1 MRTWLHCSAN
11 RLPYSARRHRALML
25 LLLVGILL
33 LSPTRLSATFS
44 IVAVDTVTGTV
55 GSAGSSCIAGSKII
69 HDVVEGLGAI
79 NTQAFYNATNQSN
92 AHALLL
98 SGWDPDSILG
108 WLQTHDAAN
117 QPQIRQYGVVTLAGG
132 GASGSFTG
140 ANNTVWAGHRTG
152 PGYAIQG
159 NILLGPEIVDSME
172 AAFLSTPGPL
182 EERLMAAIEAAD
194 VPGADTRCLACNKPT
209 ISAYIK
215 VIRIGDGATPYL
227 YTFIDNTDCATNP
240 LPILRAQYDAWRAL
254 QQADADSSLVTITKM
269 ALLSGGNDSTEIAVT
284 PRNYT
289 GAAPNEGVNSV
300 AISNSGGGVLSPV
313 TDNGSGTYSAWL
325 WSAPTF
331 GSDDLTILVDAG
343 GTVIELTAHPHVQYY
358 LAGDADGNGLITISD
373 AVFLIGYIFGGGSA
387 PDPLLAGDADCNGI
401 VTISDAVFL
410 IQYIFGGGAAPCG

>member
-1 MRTWLHCSAN
+1 MRTWLHRSAN
-11 RLPYSARRHRALML
+11 RLSYSARRHIALLL

-33 LSPTRLSATFS
+33 LAPARLSATFS

-79 NTQAFYNATNQSN
+79 NTQAFYNTTNQNN
-92 AHALLL
+92 AHALLI

-159 NILLGPEIVDSME
+159 NILLGPEIIDSME

-194 VPGADTRCLACNKPT
+194 VPGADTRCLSCNKPT

-215 VIRIGDGATPYL
+215 VVRIGDGATPYL
-227 YTFIDNTDCATNP
+227 YTFVDNTDCATNP

-254 QQADADSSLVTITKM
+254 QQADADSSLVSVSKS
-269 ALLSGGNDSTEIAVT
+269 ALLAGGNDSTAIEVV
-284 PRNYT
+284 PRNFT
-289 GAAPNEGVNSV
+289 GAAPNEGINLVSI
-300 AISNSGGGVLSPV
+300 ANSGGGVLSTV
-313 TDNGSGTYSAWL
+313 VDNGDGSYSAWL
-325 WSAPTF
+325 RSAATM
-331 GSDDLTILVDAG
+331 GSDDLTISVDAG
-343 GTVIELTAHPHVQYY
+343 GAVVELAAQPHIQYY

-410 IQYIFGGGAAPCG
+410 IQYIFGGGTAPCG

>member
-1 MRTWLHCSAN
+1 MRFQPSNSVSRWACSACCRN
-11 RLPYSARRHRALML
+11 GTLILVFFGML
-25 LLLVGILL
+25 LLA
-33 LSPTRLSATFS
+33 PAQLSATFS

-69 HDVVEGLGAI
+69 NDVVEGLGAI
-79 NTQAFYNATNQSN
+79 NTQAFYNTTNQSN

-98 SGWDPDSILG
+98 AGWDPDSILG
-108 WLQTHDAAN
+108 WLQAHDAAN
-117 QPQIRQYGVVTLAGG
+117 QPQIRQYGIVTLAGG

-140 ANNTVWAGHRTG
+140 ANNTAWAGHRTG

-172 AAFLSTPGPL
+172 AAFLSTSGPL
-182 EERLMAAIEAAD
+182 EERLMAAIEAAN

-215 VIRIGDGATPYL
+215 VVRIGDGATPYL
-227 YTFIDNTDCATNP
+227 YTFVDDTDCATNP

-254 QQADADSSLVTITKM
+254 QQADADSSLVTVSKV
-269 ALLSGGNDSTEIAVT
+269 ALLAGGNDSSEVT
-284 PRNYT
+284 IVPRNYL
-289 GAAPNEGVNSV
+289 GAPPNQGIDEV
-300 AISNSGGGVLSPV
+300 AITNNGAGQLSPIA
-313 TDNGSGTYSAWL
+313 DNGDGSYSAWL
-325 WSAPTF
+325 TSATNP
-331 GSDDLTILVDAG
+331 GIDDLTIVVEAG
-343 GTVIELTAHPHVQYY
+343 GAIVELSSHPHFQYF

-410 IQYIFGGGAAPCG
+410 IQYIFGGGPAPCT